1 MNGEEVVDVSKKFN
15 EYNLPLDVIWLD
27 IEVINILLIYYSI
40 HKIKSIL
47 LGMKKDFQMII

>member
-27 IEVINILLIYYSI
+27 IEVINILLI
-40 HKIKSIL
+40 
-47 LGMKKDFQMII
+47 